1 MLKKSL
7 NQFFTVFLMII
18 IGYAINYFFLQ
29 PSITQEN
36 QRSHEQ
42 YDTAS
47 FFASSLANQDNV
59 QQALSQFKGK
69 LLIVNF
75 WATWCPPCRDE
86 MPELSKL
93 HESLQAKQVVVLGV
107 AIDELSQ
114 VKLFSK
120 TSPVSYPLLLAEDEG
135 MMLSA
140 SLGNDKGVLPYTVI
154 IDKDGKVVKSYFGR
168 ISEALL
174 LDGLQPYL

>member
-1 MLKKSL
+1 MLKKGL
-7 NQFFTVFLMII
+7 NQFFTVVLMIL
-18 IGYAINYFFLQ
+18 IGYAINHYFLQ
-29 PSITQEN
+29 PSLTQES

-42 YDTAS
+42 YDTAT
-47 FFASSLANQDNV
+47 FFASTLPNEDNKP
-59 QQALSQFKGK
+59 QQLSQFKGK
-69 LLIVNF
+69 LLVVNF
-75 WATWCPPCRDE
+75 WATWCPPCREE
-86 MPELSKL
+86 MPELSTL
-93 HESLQAKQVVVLGV
+93 HETLKAKNVAVLGL